1 MQRLKNDLTKDKD
14 NNTGRRKKNT
24 VKKRTDQK
32 DKQSRTEYDIPVL
45 RFCNPA
51 QYINKYSSNTAAN
64 TLNQT

>member
-14 NNTGRRKKNT
+14 NNTGRRKKNA

-32 DKQSRTEYDIPVL
+32 DKQSRTEYDIPEL
-45 RFCNPA
+45 KISNNA
-51 QYINKYSSNTAAN
+51 QYINKKSRKTAAK

>member
-14 NNTGRRKKNT
+14 NNTGRRKKNA